1 MFFQGDFELYSVDK
15 WSMLVLIFLF
25 FYVVGYHSRLV
36 EVNSRLHFLGKQQ
49 VAEELKD
56 ISETRKNNT
65 QLLKNILP
73 DHVAN
78 YFLAAESSQRKND
91 ASICMKLFLFI

>member
-1 MFFQGDFELYSVDK
+1 
-15 WSMLVLIFLF
+15 
-25 FYVVGYHSRLV
+25 VGYHSRLI

-49 VAEELKD
+49 VAQELND

-78 YFLAAESSQRKND
+78 YFLATESVQRKND
-91 ASICMKLFLFI
+91 ASIFVSLLLVNYFF

>member
-1 MFFQGDFELYSVDK
+1 
-15 WSMLVLIFLF
+15 
-25 FYVVGYHSRLV
+25 
-36 EVNSRLHFLGKQQ
+36 